1 MSGHKRTTVTISQ
14 EEYRRLYEAEMLLRG
29 MDTKPFETNHQPSPE
44 TLAFLSQ
51 QVNSTIQRQ
60 ENFLRLGQE
69 LQTEFSH
76 LETQTAFYLREIQGQ
91 ILEMLNQDR
100 ENFINLVDQIQNNLN
115 YIEEKTIREHEVTQQ
130 RLAELDF
137 QSQQTFQREKYT
149 SELAHEWLN
158 DCVQI
163 YNFILENYPE
173 SIPHL
178 EELRDISSQLG
189 IALQNFESG
198 LYEAALT
205 TGQNLYISLSSLRV
219 QLEKEGLEKRK
230 ILAEILEELRA
241 IKKEIVENREI
252 KPIDLQGNFLDTLIS
267 VDEWTDNSLSN
278 LEETIS
284 SIIIQF
290 EEQGLEHP
298 IEYLRDFKANQI
310 PLIQNEFLEAIH
322 QARLSALNAHLNYLI
337 AHDVLLALIEQ
348 GYKPVEGH
356 YKPGE
361 KDIYIAKAEDPLGN
375 VVEIQVQTSSPE
387 KIEHHL
393 HIISTYNQTQSL
405 HELRQRAREIQRSLK
420 RIGWVAHDSIEI
432 PSSAQRIT
440 QQPQKVSLNSNGN
453 AR

>member
-1 MSGHKRTTVTISQ
+1 MKK
-14 EEYRRLYEAEMLLRG
+14 
-29 MDTKPFETNHQPSPE
+29 KPF
-44 TLAFLSQ
+44 
-51 QVNSTIQRQ
+51 
-60 ENFLRLGQE
+60 
-69 LQTEFSH
+69 
-76 LETQTAFYLREIQGQ
+76 
-91 ILEMLNQDR
+91 D
-100 ENFINLVDQIQNNLN
+100 
-115 YIEEKTIREHEVTQQ
+115 EHEVTQQ

-310 PLIQNEFLEAIH
+310 PLIQ
-322 QARLSALNAHLNYLI
+322 
-337 AHDVLLALIEQ
+337 
-348 GYKPVEGH
+348 K
-356 YKPGE
+356 
-361 KDIYIAKAEDPLGN
+361 
-375 VVEIQVQTSSPE
+375 
-387 KIEHHL
+387 
-393 HIISTYNQTQSL
+393 
-405 HELRQRAREIQRSLK
+405 
-420 RIGWVAHDSIEI
+420 
-432 PSSAQRIT
+432 
-440 QQPQKVSLNSNGN
+440 
-453 AR
+453 